1 MAERKK
7 SSLSLLVLSFAL
19 LQLLLF
25 LNVRAIAP
33 APVTQEAAEAQAL
46 LTWKASLENH
56 SLLNSWSLLNN
67 SNATSTESKRN
78 STCNWLGITC
88 NVAGRI
94 TRINLFNASLRGKLD
109 NLSFSS
115 FSELAILNLSS
126 NALHGTIPAHIGTLT
141 KLNILDLSVNQFFGY
156 LPLSLGNL
164 TKLTTLYI
172 YENNIS
178 GSIPQE
184 IGYLKNLI
192 DLELSKNLLT
202 GTIPHTLGNL
212 TKLTT
217 LYIDEN
223 SISGTIPHE
232 VGHLKNLIKL
242 SLSINLL
249 TGIIPPTLGNLTK
262 LTTLYIY
269 KNNISGSIPQEIGH
283 LKNLIDLELSTNLLT
298 ELYNMRLEN
307 NYLTGNISNV
317 FGHYPNLIYMDLSY
331 NDLYGELS
339 PKWGECQSLQKLQ
352 LSGNKI
358 TGKIPPEFGKLSQL
372 QVISFSSNKL
382 AGEIPKEMGRLSALY
397 SLSLNDNELSGNI
410 PLEIGMLSNV
420 SVFDLSMNDLSGH
433 IPKELMSCFK
443 LLSLNLSRNN
453 FIGSIPFQ
461 IETLSYLGNL
471 DHSHNSLNKEIPSQF
486 GNLKML
492 ENLNLSHNMLLGHIP
507 SSFEEISSLTSIDIS
522 NNNLEG
528 PIPRNKAFQQAPFEA
543 LSHNKGLC
551 GNASGLQ
558 TCNSTFIDKGQL
570 KKVSKVVIIN
580 TLYISGLFF
589 ILLACIVIFFFL
601 KRRARHTAI
610 ELQEMSK
617 GDAFSIWNFDGR
629 IVYNDIIQAT
639 ENFDSKYCIGVGGYG
654 SVYKA
659 ELSTGQVVA
668 VKRLHPLEGG
678 STHDQKSFNNEI
690 KALTEIRHRNIVKL
704 YGFCSHEQCMFSIY
718 EYMERSKL
726 AGILSCE
733 EALELDWIKRV
744 NVVKGVASALSY
756 MHHDCFPPIVHRDIS
771 SNNILLDSELEAC
784 ISDFGTSRLLK
795 PDSSNWSSLAGTY
808 GYVAPVLM
816 GKHPGD
822 LIHTL
827 HFSTGQNILLK
838 DVLDQRLSP
847 PSAQTADEV
856 ISVAVVALVCIRA
869 NPQSR
874 PNMRNVSQKLSS
886 HRLCTL
892 EPFQTIILCQLNDL
906 DI

>member
-25 LNVRAIAP
+25 LNVRAVAL
-33 APVTQEAAEAQAL
+33 APVTQEATEAQAL
-46 LTWKASLENH
+46 LAWKASLENH

-78 STCNWLGITC
+78 CTCHWLGITC

-115 FSELAILNLSS
+115 FLELTILNVSS
-126 NALHGTIPAHIGTLT
+126 NALYGTIPAHIGTLT

-156 LPLSLGNL
+156 LPLSIGNL

-172 YENNIS
+172 FKNKIS

-184 IGYLKNLI
+184 IGYLKNL
-192 DLELSKNLLT
+192 
-202 GTIPHTLGNL
+202 
-212 TKLTT
+212 
-217 LYIDEN
+217 
-223 SISGTIPHE
+223 
-232 VGHLKNLIKL
+232 V
-242 SLSINLL
+242 
-249 TGIIPPTLGNLTK
+249 
-262 LTTLYIY
+262 
-269 KNNISGSIPQEIGH
+269 
-283 LKNLIDLELSTNLLT
+283 DLELSTNPL
-298 ELYNMRLEN
+298 
-307 NYLTGNISNV
+307 
-317 FGHYPNLIYMDLSY
+317 
-331 NDLYGELS
+331 
-339 PKWGECQSLQKLQ
+339 
-352 LSGNKI
+352 
-358 TGKIPPEFGKLSQL
+358 TGKIPPEFGNLSQL
-372 QVISFSSNKL
+372 KVIGLSSNNL

-397 SLSLNDNELSGNI
+397 SLSLNDNELSGSI
-410 PLEIGMLSNV
+410 PLEIGMLSNLN
-420 SVFDLSMNDLSGH
+420 VFDLSMNNLGGH
-433 IPKELMSCFK
+433 IPEELMSCFR
-443 LLSLNLSRNN
+443 LWSLNLSKNN
-453 FIGSIPFQ
+453 FSGSIPLQ
-461 IETLSYLGNL
+461 IENLAALENL
-471 DHSHNSLNKEIPSQF
+471 DLSLNSLGKEIPSQL
-486 GNLKML
+486 GNLKRL
-492 ENLNLSHNMLLGHIP
+492 ENLNLSHNMLSGHIP

-522 NNNLEG
+522 YNNLEG

-558 TCNSTFIDKGQL
+558 PCNSTFIDKVHL
-570 KKVSKVVIIN
+570 KKVSSKVVIII
-580 TLYISGLFF
+580 TLSISGLIFL
-589 ILLACIVIFFFL
+589 LLACIVIFSFL

-610 ELQEMSK
+610 ELQEMRK
-617 GDAFSIWNFDGR
+617 GDAFSIWDFDGR
-629 IVYNDIIQAT
+629 IVYDDIIQAT
-639 ENFDSKYCIGVGGYG
+639 ENFDSNYCIGVGGYG

-678 STHDQKSFNNEI
+678 STRDQKSFNNEI

-704 YGFCSHEQCMFSIY
+704 YGFCSHEQCMFLVY
-718 EYMERSKL
+718 EYMERGKL

-733 EALELDWIKRV
+733 GALELDWIKRV
-744 NVVKGVASALSY
+744 NVVKGVASGLSY
-756 MHHDCFPPIVHRDIS
+756 MHHDCSPPIVHRDIS

-808 GYVAPVLM
+808 GYVAPELAYTMQVTEKCDVYSFGVLTFEVLM

-847 PSAQTADEV
+847 PSAQTANEV
-856 ISVAVVALVCIRA
+856 ISVAVVALACIRA

-892 EPFQTIILCQLNDL
+892 EPFQTITLCQLNDL